1 MHIATYVCAY
11 VQQHLF
17 IFKPYTVFV
26 DSTDAVGT
34 LQVRSSQS
42 VDSLVE
48 NVRKE
53 FSESLV
59 KSLSSD

>member
-1 MHIATYVCAY
+1 MYIHIYMRSTY
-11 VQQHLF
+11 VQQHMF

-42 VDSLVE
+42 VNSLVE
-48 NVRKE
+48 KVRKE
-53 FSESLV
+53 FCKLLV
-59 KSLSSD
+59 NSSSS